1 MQSRSCWR
9 RSQGSLSRSRSTT
22 KGETPMSLD
31 SLIDSWK
38 EVRAGLID
46 EAQTI
51 PADQFAFKATPDM
64 RSVAGVRQ
72 HRVEAEKTL
81 SGGGCRTD
89 KNPLRESVAEQI
101 KGFSPGG
108 YGTHDKERL

>member
-1 MQSRSCWR
+1 
-9 RSQGSLSRSRSTT
+9 
-22 KGETPMSLD
+22 MSLD

-64 RSVAGVRQ
+64 RSVAGILQHVVESQKMLIGEVCRADTNLFRQ
-72 HRVEAEKTL
+72 
-81 SGGGCRTD
+81 SFPD
-89 KNPLRESVAEQI
+89 QI
-101 KGFSPGG
+101 KTYAPGVSDIG
-108 YGTHDKERL
+108 DKDRLIDPAWSR